1 MRMNS
6 RMGAQAKQKN
16 RAGQAAKKIR
26 LDGLDLCEPLRID
39 YLVNVPLR

>member
-6 RMGAQAKQKN
+6 RMGAQASKN
-16 RAGQAAKKIR
+16 YRAGQAAKKIR